1 MDEQN
6 RDNIVRTQSVFGDI
20 ARIVYLGGDNCRITE
35 KNGFIGIDAV
45 VEIADDGTEEEKSA
59 SDAPNVERGE
69 KKDESGSEGAAKD
82 GEEKDR
88 AEEAPARRTE
98 KLPDG
103 RTHIIAERI
112 FLARAFPFDMKSE
125 YISVLD
131 RDRKEIGMIRSL
143 GDFSGDQRALLE
155 RELEVKYYTPV
166 IKRIMSVKERYGF
179 SYWKTECEF
188 GEKDFTLRDTFRS
201 IIKTPNADGG
211 DRVCIIDVDGNR
223 YEIPDVGH
231 LDAQSLRRIEMYL

>member
-1 MDEQN
+1 
-6 RDNIVRTQSVFGDI
+6 
-20 ARIVYLGGDNCRITE
+20 
-35 KNGFIGIDAV
+35 
-45 VEIADDGTEEEKSA
+45 
-59 SDAPNVERGE
+59 
-69 KKDESGSEGAAKD
+69 
-82 GEEKDR
+82 
-88 AEEAPARRTE
+88 
-98 KLPDG
+98 
-103 RTHIIAERI
+103 
-112 FLARAFPFDMKSE
+112 MKSE

-231 LDAQSLRRIEMYL
+231 LDTQSLRRIERYL

>member
-1 MDEQN
+1 
-6 RDNIVRTQSVFGDI
+6 
-20 ARIVYLGGDNCRITE
+20 
-35 KNGFIGIDAV
+35 
-45 VEIADDGTEEEKSA
+45 
-59 SDAPNVERGE
+59 
-69 KKDESGSEGAAKD
+69 
-82 GEEKDR
+82 
-88 AEEAPARRTE
+88 
-98 KLPDG
+98 
-103 RTHIIAERI
+103 
-112 FLARAFPFDMKSE
+112 MKSE

-143 GDFSGDQRALLE
+143 GDFSGDQRAILE

>member
-6 RDNIVRTQSVFGDI
+6 KGGIARTQSVFGDI

-35 KNGFIGIDAV
+35 KNGFIGIDAA
-45 VEIADDGTEEEKSA
+45 VEIADDGAEEEKSA
-59 SDAPNVERGE
+59 PIGGCGE
-69 KKDESGSEGAAKD
+69 KKDASSDADGADKD
-82 GEEKDR
+82 GEEKEHR
-88 AEEAPARRTE
+88 EKAPARRTE

-103 RTHIIAERI
+103 RTRIIAERV

-131 RDRKEIGMIRSL
+131 RDKKEIGMIRSL
-143 GDFSGDQRALLE
+143 EDFSGDQRALLE

-188 GEKDFTLRDTFRS
+188 GEKNFTLRDTFRS

-211 DRVCIIDVDGNR
+211 DRICIIDVDGNR
-223 YEIPDVGH
+223 YEIPDVRH

>member
-1 MDEQN
+1 
-6 RDNIVRTQSVFGDI
+6 
-20 ARIVYLGGDNCRITE
+20 
-35 KNGFIGIDAV
+35 
-45 VEIADDGTEEEKSA
+45 
-59 SDAPNVERGE
+59 
-69 KKDESGSEGAAKD
+69 
-82 GEEKDR
+82 
-88 AEEAPARRTE
+88 
-98 KLPDG
+98 
-103 RTHIIAERI
+103 
-112 FLARAFPFDMKSE
+112 
-125 YISVLD
+125 
-131 RDRKEIGMIRSL
+131 MIRSL

-201 IIKTPNADGG
+201 IIKTPNAHGG

>member
-45 VEIADDGTEEEKSA
+45 VEIADDGTEEKSA

-69 KKDESGSEGAAKD
+69 KKDES
-82 GEEKDR
+82 
-88 AEEAPARRTE
+88 
-98 KLPDG
+98 
-103 RTHIIAERI
+103 
-112 FLARAFPFDMKSE
+112 RAFPFDMKSE